1 MATRITVTLYAQ
13 PQVPWTKSTS
23 FGLMQQEQ
31 IMAPRRPH
39 FHGFGAD
46 VAKNEADM
54 QAASRS
60 PDRVERGLGM
70 GCA

>member
-1 MATRITVTLYAQ
+1 M
-13 PQVPWTKSTS
+13 
-23 FGLMQQEQ
+23 FGLMEQEH
-31 IMAPRRPH
+31 IMVPRRPQ

-54 QAASRS
+54 QAAGRS